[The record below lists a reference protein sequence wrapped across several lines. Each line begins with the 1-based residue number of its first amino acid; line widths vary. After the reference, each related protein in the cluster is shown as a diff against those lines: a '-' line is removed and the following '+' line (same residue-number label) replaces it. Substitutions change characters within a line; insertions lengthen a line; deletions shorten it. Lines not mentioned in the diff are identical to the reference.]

1 MHLKIYIIINNIQK
15 SVLSNLLETA
25 ILVYANDG
33 TSTLQLIQP
42 LALVPSNMDNLLLT
56 LRSIP

>member
-25 ILVYANDG
+25 ILVYANVWDKH
-33 TSTLQLIQP
+33 TSINPTIGFG
-42 LALVPSNMDNLLLT
+42 AFKHG
-56 LRSIP
+56 